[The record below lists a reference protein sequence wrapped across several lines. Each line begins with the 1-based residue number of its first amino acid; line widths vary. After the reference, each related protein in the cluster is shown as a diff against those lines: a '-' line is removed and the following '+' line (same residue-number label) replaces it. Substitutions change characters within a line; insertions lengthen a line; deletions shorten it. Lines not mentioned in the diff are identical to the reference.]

1 MIDGVVI
8 KDIKTHAHDRGNF
21 REILRDDDN
30 LLKKFGQ
37 ASMTVT
43 YPGIIKAFHWH
54 KKQDDLWYAVSGNAR
69 IVLYDLREDS
79 KTYKQTQEIYAGD
92 NYDPQQ
98 LIVIP
103 KGVAH
108 GYQVLGEQDF
118 VLIYFTTES
127 YKSDDPDEQR
137 IDFDDKEIGFD
148 WEIKNQ

>member
-118 VLIYFTTES
+118 VLIHFTTES